1 MNNLRP
7 EVVTFLHAAE
17 TLLSTVLLTKPYNE
31 DECGMIAQ
39 YVESIRAS
47 ILAPDGQGCKS

>member
-1 MNNLRP
+1 MNSLRP
-7 EVVTFLHAAE
+7 EVVTFLNAAE

-39 YVESIRAS
+39 YVESIRTN

>member
-39 YVESIRAS
+39 YVESIRAN
-47 ILAPDGQGCKS
+47 ILAPDGQSCKS